1 MLDWIKRLIDW
12 LRKHALPPAPTDEL
26 AQVDAANIELGK
38 QIDEIRAKRKALCAR
53 AAELRAQRSN

>member
-1 MLDWIKRLIDW
+1 MLDWIKRLIG
-12 LRKHALPPAPTDEL
+12 APPAPPPAPTDEL

>member
-1 MLDWIKRLIDW
+1 MLDWIKRLIG
-12 LRKHALPPAPTDEL
+12 ATPAPPAPTDEL

-38 QIDEIRAKRKALCAR
+38 QIDEIRAQRKALCAR